1 METPTHINGATLDVH
16 YPSPTGSDT
25 FVASSS
31 MHRLERPIH
40 LGACAPLSS
49 SPWTLQSIADR
60 LSRVSAA
67 SRRAFA
73 CRLAKEPTFHGPPRR
88 GPRSIEPKVSSILEE
103 HL

>member
-1 METPTHINGATLDVH
+1 VETPTHINGATLDVH

-31 MHRLERPIH
+31 IHRLERPMH

-60 LSRVSAA
+60 LSP
-67 SRRAFA
+67 
-73 CRLAKEPTFHGPPRR
+73 CPLPPDVLSPAVWPKSPLSTA
-88 GPRSIEPKVSSILEE
+88 PREE
-103 HL
+103 DRDP